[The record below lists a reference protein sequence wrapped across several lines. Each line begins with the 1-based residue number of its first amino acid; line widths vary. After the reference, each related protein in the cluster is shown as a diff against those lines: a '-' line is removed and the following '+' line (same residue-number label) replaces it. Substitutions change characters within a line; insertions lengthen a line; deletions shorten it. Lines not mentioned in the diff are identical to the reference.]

1 VAVVDR
7 GDVVVARIDDADSC
21 ETIVEK
27 GAVRSYVGGSVLYY
41 EYCDIDFIDSLDQG
55 DNVAL
60 LDADKLKFPLK
71 VRRWHD
77 GDWFIPFGMSGRKK
91 LSDYLID
98 KKVSMAEKNRQFVLL
113 SGDDIVWVIGRR
125 LDDRYAITRKTENV
139 LKVVKE
145 SL

>member
-1 VAVVDR
+1 MVDR
-7 GDVVVARIDDADSC
+7 GDVVVARITEDDSC
-21 ETIVEK
+21 ETIIEK
-27 GAVRSYVGGSVLYY
+27 STVRSYAGGSVLFY
-41 EYCDIDFIDSLDQG
+41 EYCDIDFIENLDQG

-71 VRRWHD
+71 VRRWQD
-77 GDWFIPFGMSGRKK
+77 GDWFVPFGMSGRKK

-98 KKVSMAEKNRQFVLL
+98 KKVSLAEKGRQFVLL

-139 LKVVKE
+139 LRVVRE